1 MTTTTEG
8 TGIGSV
14 TNVKKPIYN
23 GVVKPENLD
32 VDILEYYEG
41 NVNLTGNINV
51 DGNIIST
58 GYVRS
63 GAEGQILNTKF
74 FIFDNGEVSNGSNTY
89 TDFASVTYTPVSAIS
104 HLLIEYHTTYAVAGN
119 GDDIFRS
126 RIMVGATEITW
137 RTQSWADS
145 TGSGTRSAVLFPISM
160 VYENSV
166 VTSLTIKISAAR
178 DGSNDNLTVNTN
190 SSYLRITEVSR
201 NAAT

>member
-1 MTTTTEG
+1 
-8 TGIGSV
+8 
-14 TNVKKPIYN
+14 
-23 GVVKPENLD
+23 
-32 VDILEYYEG
+32 
-41 NVNLTGNINV
+41 
-51 DGNIIST
+51 
-58 GYVRS
+58 
-63 GAEGQILNTKF
+63 
-74 FIFDNGEVSNGSNTY
+74 
-89 TDFASVTYTPVSAIS
+89 
-104 HLLIEYHTTYAVAGN
+104 
-119 GDDIFRS
+119 
-126 RIMVGATEITW
+126 MVGATEITW

>member
-41 NVNLTGNINV
+41 NVNLTGNLSV

-58 GYVRS
+58 GYIRS
-63 GAEGQILNTKF
+63 EAEGQILNTKF

-89 TDFASVTYTPVSAIS
+89 TDFASVTYTPVSS
-104 HLLIEYHTTYAVAGN
+104 NSNLLIEYHATYAVDGA

-137 RTQSWADS
+137 RTQSWVDLA
-145 TGSGTRSAVLFPISM
+145 GGGTRSAVLFPISM

-166 VTSLTIKISAAR
+166 VTSLVIKISAAR
-178 DGSNDNLTVNTN
+178 DGSDDTLTVNTD
-190 SSYLRITEVSR
+190 SAYLRITEVSR
-201 NAAT
+201 